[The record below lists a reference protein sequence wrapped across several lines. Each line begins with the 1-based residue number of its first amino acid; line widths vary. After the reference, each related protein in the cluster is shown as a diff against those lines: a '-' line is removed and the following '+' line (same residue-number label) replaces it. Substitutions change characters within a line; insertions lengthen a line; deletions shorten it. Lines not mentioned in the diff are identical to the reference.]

1 MRLAIIG
8 SRSIKSFP
16 LEKVILQETTQI
28 ISGGA
33 RGVDTLARQ
42 YALSHGI
49 PLMELLPDYV
59 RYGRNA
65 PIRRNDEIIA
75 HADVVMAIWDGKSR
89 GTAYVIHRCRILGK
103 PVIVLP

>member
-1 MRLAIIG
+1 MKLAIIG
-8 SRSIKSFP
+8 SRGITEYP
-16 LEKVILQETTQI
+16 LERVIPMETTEI

-49 PLMELLPDYV
+49 PLVEFLQD
-59 RYGRNA
+59 YGRFGRAA
-65 PIRRNDEIIA
+65 PIRRNDLIIA
-75 HADVVMAIWDGKSR
+75 RADVVLALWDGRSP
-89 GTAYVIHRCRILGK
+89 GTRYVIDACRRLGK